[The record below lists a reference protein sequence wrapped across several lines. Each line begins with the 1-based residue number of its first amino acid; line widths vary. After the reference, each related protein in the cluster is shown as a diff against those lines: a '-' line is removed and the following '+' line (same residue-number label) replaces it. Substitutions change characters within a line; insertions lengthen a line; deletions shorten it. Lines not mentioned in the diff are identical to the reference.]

1 MVSRIVAMESY
12 VPENIVTNSDLSSIV
27 ETSDEWINSRTG
39 ISERRI
45 SLGENTSDLATRVA
59 EKLMDKANVLPEDI
73 GLIIIATMS
82 PDYLTPSVGCI
93 VQGNIKAVNALAF
106 DINAACSGF
115 VYALSL
121 AEKFMK
127 TGLYKNA
134 LVIGAEVLSKIV
146 NWKDRGTCVLFGDG
160 AGGVLISREDLE
172 EDFIIAED
180 INSNGTSWKS
190 LRGGKAPLR
199 NPFIDDQVDQ
209 EDEEDEEEDVCVDSD
224 DLEYY
229 LKMNGLEIF
238 NFATRIVPKSI
249 EKILDNSGENID
261 NIKYVVP
268 HQANSR
274 IIDIV
279 ARKLKLNRDK
289 FYLNLDKHG
298 NTSSASIPI
307 ALAEMKAK
315 NLLEPGD
322 KIIVVGF
329 GAGLTWASM
338 IINI

>member
-1 MVSRIVAMESY
+1 MESY
-12 VPENIVTNSDLSSIV
+12 LPENIVNNSDLSSIV

-45 SLGENTSDLATRVA
+45 SVGENTSDLATRVA
-59 EKLMDKANVLPEDI
+59 KQLMNKANVLPEDI

-93 VQGNIKAVNALAF
+93 VQGNIKAINALAF

-115 VYALSL
+115 VYGLSL
-121 AEKFMK
+121 AEKFMQ

-160 AGGVLISREDLE
+160 AGGVLIRREDLE
-172 EDFIIAED
+172 EDLIIAED
-180 INSNGTSWKS
+180 INSNGASWKS
-190 LRGGKAPLR
+190 LRGGKVPLR
-199 NPFIDDQVDQ
+199 NPFVGELDS
-209 EDEEDEEEDVCVDSD
+209 EDGLEVCNKDD

-261 NIKYVVP
+261 NIKYIVP

-279 ARKLKLNRDK
+279 AKKLKLDREK
-289 FYLNLDKHG
+289 FYLNLDKYG

-315 NLLEPGD
+315 NLLEQGD
-322 KIIVVGF
+322 KIIIVGF